1 MAQTHKAIRCPQ
13 CKTTAPV
20 PARVLEQA
28 TAASQPPP
36 AEEPVVELLDDT
48 PKPRPKKP
56 SGQRKSSP
64 VAVALATLLLLGGSI
79 ALSVLAALDIL
90 QLDLE
95 KPSKGGPRNELN
107 PPRIGPGDPRQETR
121 LAAQRNPKLWTHQ
134 EQETRGK
141 PTFPG

>member
-20 PARVLEQA
+20 PAQVLEQA
-28 TAASQPPP
+28 IAASQPPP

-56 SGQRKSSP
+56 SGQRKNSR
-64 VAVALATLLLLGGSI
+64 VAVALAVLLLLGGSI
-79 ALSVLAALDIL
+79 AFSVLAALDIL

-95 KPSKGGPRNELN
+95 PNKRPRNEVN
-107 PPRIGPGDPRQETR
+107 PPRNERGDPRQETR
-121 LAAQRNPKLWTHQ
+121 RAAQHNQKLRTHQ
-134 EQETRGK
+134 ELETRGK